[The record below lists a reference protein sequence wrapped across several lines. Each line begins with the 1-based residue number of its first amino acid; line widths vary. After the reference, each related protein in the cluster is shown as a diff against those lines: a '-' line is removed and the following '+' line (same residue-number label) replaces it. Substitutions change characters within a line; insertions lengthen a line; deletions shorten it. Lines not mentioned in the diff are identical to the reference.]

1 MFSLRFH
8 RCQRMIYRRRPVVLL
23 VNHATLNGRLISI
36 ALHTKGTLSSKV
48 EKEIARPSN
57 RVLRKHYGNKQDKD
71 IEESVGGERRRPVHR
86 VTVLHAC
93 PANTSNDSFS
103 SSLSFFLS
111 RVA

>member
-71 IEESVGGERRRPVHR
+71 IEESVVGKKATGASRDR
-86 VTVLHAC
+86 VVRV
-93 PANTSNDSFS
+93 
-103 SSLSFFLS
+103 S
-111 RVA
+111 REHE

>member
-71 IEESVGGERRRPVHR
+71 IEESVGGGEKATGASRDR
-86 VTVLHAC
+86 VVRV
-93 PANTSNDSFS
+93 
-103 SSLSFFLS
+103 S
-111 RVA
+111 REHE

>member
-23 VNHATLNGRLISI
+23 VNHGTLNGRLISI

-71 IEESVGGERRRPVHR
+71 IEETVVGKKATGASR
-86 VTVLHAC
+86 
-93 PANTSNDSFS
+93 D
-103 SSLSFFLS
+103 
-111 RVA
+111 RVARVSREHE